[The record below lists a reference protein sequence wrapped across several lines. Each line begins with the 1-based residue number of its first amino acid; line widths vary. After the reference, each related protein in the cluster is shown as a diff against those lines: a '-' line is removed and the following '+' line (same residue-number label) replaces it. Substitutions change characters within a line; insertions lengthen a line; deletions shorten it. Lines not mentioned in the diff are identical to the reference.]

1 MMQENGHDPIPSL
14 LCIDHLKVKSTVS
27 EVNDIIYN
35 IRLKS
40 LDKLKNLLRV
50 GARLV
55 CRKVGVT
62 ANKKEFEIPY

>member
-1 MMQENGHDPIPSL
+1 MMQENSHDPIPSL

-27 EVNDIIYN
+27 EVSDTMYN
-35 IRLKS
+35 IKLKS
-40 LDKLKNLLRV
+40 LDELKNLLIA

-62 ANKKEFEIPY
+62 ANKKEFEIP